1 MNISSVGSSNSLD
14 LISLLSK
21 QSRSRGSGGSTGS
34 DPTSDSVS
42 ISMQAQ
48 FMQGAQQFQ
57 TDFKDLGSKIQS
69 GDLEGA
75 KKAYATMQDKIQGHQ
90 PPGGGDDPMAKAFA
104 AIGKALASGDT
115 KAAQS
120 AYQSMQTQMESM
132 ASMMK
137 SMMGGSTNGS
147 SSTNSIGQD
156 MDELGKLID
165 SGNLDRAKNLFKSM
179 QSKMKAHDNSTQ
191 NAQSQSAGS
200 STDIESLFNSL
211 GNSLNSNDLSSA
223 QDTWNNLIKQFQGSG
238 NTMLG

>member
-1 MNISSVGSSNSLD
+1 MNISSVAASNSLD

-21 QSRSRGSGGSTGS
+21 QSRSSRTGGGTGS

-42 ISMQAQ
+42 LSMQAQ

-57 TDFKDLGSKIQS
+57 TDFQNLGSKIQS

-75 KKAYATMQDKIQGHQ
+75 KKAYAVMQDKIKGHQ
-90 PPGGGDDPMAKAFA
+90 PPGGGDDPMAQDFA
-104 AIGKALASGDT
+104 AIGKALNSGDT

-120 AYQSMQTQMESM
+120 AYQSMLTKMESM
-132 ASMMK
+132 ATMMK
-137 SMMGGSTNGS
+137 SMLGGSTNGS

-165 SGNLDRAKNLFKSM
+165 SGNLESAKSLLKSM
-179 QSKMKAHDNSTQ
+179 ESKLKAHQHSTQ

-200 STDIESLFNSL
+200 STDIESLLNSL
-211 GNSLNSNDLSSA
+211 GKSLDSNNLSSA
-223 QDTWNNLIKQFQGSG
+223 QDIWSHLIKQFQDSG
-238 NTMLG
+238 NTTLG